1 MSEAVTESANNP
13 PKVRILLWLL
23 RPVVAIPI
31 AILVVIAA
39 APIVYRSTQF
49 HGIPPID
56 QIVDPE
62 IDGRVLLP
70 ANENA
75 FTFYRR
81 ALAMLPVVSGSI
93 DDVAGVTAI
102 DRGEDWS
109 VVPSDVRDR
118 LEKCQPALATWK
130 LGTEL
135 DDGHYLDVADF
146 DYSTLLSD
154 VQTLRRLSNLAALH
168 MLRSLSEGK
177 TDKAWAWLRAALRSS
192 RHAGKHG
199 VAVERLVGI
208 SIHHQTARAIVH
220 WASQNEVSNE
230 QLLQA
235 LADVREVYRL
245 TTATSATMKAEAIL
259 AANTLE
265 DPLHGTLMLPGF
277 RGVPEGVMRAYV
289 FVKGDPELGRELI
302 WHVFANYLSQCELR
316 PSNRALAI
324 ARLGLYRPTGKEVPP
339 LMDPTRLSDAV
350 MNSRIVWHL
359 VAAQNQII
367 MACDLERSLE
377 TALELCLLF
386 EMYRRQHGDY
396 PKSIDALVPEFVTEV
411 PHDWLGASRSEKML
425 LATGT
430 KEITSDDPNAP
441 AIVRPCLIIYGRGKV
456 AGDGGG
462 DLRYNNDVGLR
473 ILLPHAISEE
483 ERPKLNSK

>member
-1 MSEAVTESANNP
+1 MPETDSTSDP
-13 PKVRILLWLL
+13 PTIPILLWLL
-23 RPVVAIPI
+23 RPAVAIPI
-31 AILVVIAA
+31 AIMVLIFA

-49 HGIPPID
+49 YGIPPISP
-56 QIVDPE
+56 IVAPE
-62 IDGRVLLP
+62 IDGRVVLP

-75 FTFYRR
+75 FMFYRR
-81 ALAMLPVVSGSI
+81 ASAMLPAVPGSI
-93 DDVAGVTAI
+93 DDGAGVTAI

-220 WASQNEVSNE
+220 WAAQNEVSIE
-230 QLLQA
+230 QLSEA
-235 LADVREVYRL
+235 LADVREIYRL

-265 DPLHGTLMLPGF
+265 DRHKSSLLLPKSSGIPQ
-277 RGVPEGVMRAYV
+277 GLMRAYM
-289 FVKGDPELGRELI
+289 FVKGDPELGRELTR
-302 WHVFANYLSQCELR
+302 HVFANYLSQCELR
-316 PSNRALAI
+316 PSDRVLAI

-339 LMDPTRLSDAV
+339 LMDPARLSAAV
-350 MNSRIVWHL
+350 MNSPIVWHL
-359 VAAQNQII
+359 VAAQGQIV
-367 MACDLERSLE
+367 MACDLERSLQ
-377 TALELCLLF
+377 TSLELCILF
-386 EMYRRQHGDY
+386 EMYRREHGGY
-396 PKSIDALVPEFVTEV
+396 PESIKALVPEFVAEV
-411 PHDWLGASRSEKML
+411 PRDWLGASPSEKML
-425 LATGT
+425 LATG
-430 KEITSDDPNAP
+430 KNEITSDAPNAS
-441 AIVRPCLIIYGRGKV
+441 VVGRPCLIIYGRGRV

-462 DLRYNNDVGLR
+462 DLRYDNDVGLR
-473 ILLPHAISEE
+473 ILLPDAVSEE
-483 ERPKLNSK
+483 ERPTLNIK